1 MCYPRLNEIE
11 HRRFQNRPDC
21 LPLFP
26 GRRRSRERENSG
38 SDDGP
43 DAYASKSE
51 RAEYTLH
58 LPLGRSCLSNQ
69 MVGAFGFEK
78 MPSHSTEIVSLQPF
92 EGQS

>member
-11 HRRFQNRPDC
+11 HRCFQNRPDC
-21 LPLFP
+21 LCLFP

-43 DAYASKSE
+43 DTDAGKSE

-58 LPLGRSCLSNQ
+58 LTLGRFCLSNQ
-69 MVGAFGFEK
+69 MVGAFGSEK
-78 MPSHSTEIVSLQPF
+78 LKRHDKKSCHHSL
-92 EGQS
+92 